1 MKKAILIIILCF
13 SFIITY
19 AQNAPVYSDTNRTL
33 DERIEDALSRM
44 TLEEKVAMC
53 HAQSRFSSPGVPRL
67 GIPELW
73 LADGPNGVREELV
86 WDDWVSARQTNDSCT
101 AFPALTCLAAT
112 WNPQLAYEFG
122 KALGE
127 ESRYREKDVILGPG
141 INIYRTPLNGRNFEY
156 MGEDPHLISILS
168 VPYIQGV
175 QINGVAACIKH
186 LALNNQEHNR
196 NFINVNISKRAL
208 HEIYLPGFK
217 AAVQQGKAWT
227 LMGAYNKLNGQY
239 CSHNEYL
246 LNKTLKED
254 WRFDGVVIS
263 DWGGAH
269 DTFEAAE
276 YGLDLEMGSH
286 VKHTAPF
293 TPGIYD
299 KYYLAQDYLKGIR
312 ENKFSIDK
320 LDDKVRRLLK
330 LNFRTAMNINKP
342 FGSMNTREHSEVA
355 LKVAEEGIVL
365 LKNADQILPL
375 NFDRI
380 KTIAVIG
387 DNATRQFAKGGG
399 ASGLKARYE
408 ISPLEGI
415 RKAIPTSAKLLYAQG
430 YTDRLNVTNK
440 ELSQKALDIAQKA
453 DVVIFIGG
461 LNKNQY
467 QECEGDDRKSYELPY
482 GQNELIADIFNVN
495 KNIVVVN
502 ISGSGVAMP
511 WTKDVKSVVQAWY
524 MGSESGNAIANVLT
538 GKVNPSGKL
547 PFSIP
552 FRLEDC
558 GAHAFDSL
566 SYPGNGTDV
575 FYKED
580 ILVGYRWFDTKKIP
594 VNFSFGH
601 GLSYTTFD
609 YGKITTDKTVLH
621 KGDSIQL
628 SLSVKNTGEVNGSE
642 VVQLYIRDIK
652 SSVIRPAKELKSF
665 RKIALKP
672 SEAAIVRFCITEQ
685 DLEFYSESEDKF
697 ISEKGDFEILIGS
710 SATDIR
716 QKTKFKLQ

>member
-1 MKKAILIIILCF
+1 MKSLLLILSLF
-13 SFIITY
+13 LNYLMLS
-19 AQNAPVYSDTNRTL
+19 AQMKPVYADINCPL
-33 DERIEDALSRM
+33 DERVEDALSRM

-101 AFPALTCLAAT
+101 AFPVLTCLAAT
-112 WNPQLAYEFG
+112 WNPLLAREYG
-122 KALGE
+122 KALGAE
-127 ESRYREKDVILGPG
+127 ARYREKDVILGPG

-156 MGEDPHLISILS
+156 MGEDPHLISALC

-186 LALNNQEHNR
+186 MALNNQEHNR

-217 AAVQQGKAWT
+217 AAVQQGKVWT

-254 WRFDGVVIS
+254 WRFEGVVIS
-263 DWGGAH
+263 DWGGTH

-299 KYYLAQDYLKGIR
+299 QYYLAKDYLTGIR

-320 LDDKVRRLLK
+320 LNDKVRRLLK
-330 LNFRTAMNINKP
+330 LNFRTAMNTDKP
-342 FGSMNTREHSEVA
+342 FGSMNTREHAEVA

-365 LKNADQILPL
+365 LKNSDQILPL

-380 KTIAVIG
+380 KSIAIIG
-387 DNATRQFAKGGG
+387 DNATRSFAKGGG

-415 RKAIPTSAKLLYAQG
+415 RKAIPESVQLLYAQG
-430 YTDRLNVTNK
+430 YSDRQNTINK
-440 ELSQKALDIAQKA
+440 ELSEKALEIAKKA

-467 QECEGDDRKSYELPY
+467 QECEGDDRKSYDLPY
-482 GQNELIADIFNVN
+482 GQNELISAISNIN
-495 KNIVVVN
+495 KNIVIVN

-511 WTKDVKSVVQAWY
+511 WTNDVKSVVQAWY
-524 MGSESGNAIANVLT
+524 MGSESGNALANVLT

-552 FRLEDC
+552 FRLEDS
-558 GAHAFDSL
+558 GAHAFDTL

-601 GLSYTTFD
+601 GLSYTYFD
-609 YGKITTDKTVLH
+609 YGKITTDKTTLLA
-621 KGDSIQL
+621 GDSIQF
-628 SLSVKNTGEVNGSE
+628 SLSVKNTGKVSGSE

-652 SSVIRPAKELKSF
+652 SSVLRPSKELKSF
-665 RKIALKP
+665 RKVALKP
-672 SEAAIVRFCITEQ
+672 TETAVVTFCVTEQ
-685 DLEFYSESEDKF
+685 DIQFYCESEEMFK
-697 ISEKGDFEILIGS
+697 SEKGEFEILIGS

-716 QKTKFKLQ
+716 QKMKFRLL